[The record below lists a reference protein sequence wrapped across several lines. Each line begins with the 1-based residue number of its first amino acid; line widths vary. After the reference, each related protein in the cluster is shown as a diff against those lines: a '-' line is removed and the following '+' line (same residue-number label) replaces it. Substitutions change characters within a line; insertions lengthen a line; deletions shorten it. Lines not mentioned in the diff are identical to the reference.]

1 MITTTTKVI
10 RFLDGVVVEVA
21 ASQIFVAIVTMTTDE
36 VVVVVVVVVVVDHP
50 IDGTLFVV
58 VVLVVAHEE
67 EEEADDDEKEMMRQY
82 NKDDH
87 HRRTNFIVPKMIM
100 FRDSVVFGKMM
111 TKSSSG
117 RQDQKPLG
125 GVGEEEDVGELL
137 RGVGLPTAIDSERLV
152 AVFQGVKP
160 KVPINDRGLIST
172 TTNNIQMKRPIKS
185 MGMKDTIMMEKEE
198 ERVIIIIFLHAVGA
212 VGIAGVVDGFP
223 VVDSIPDEDAVHV
236 DTLLQWR

>member
-36 VVVVVVVVVVVDHP
+36 VVVDHPKDGTLVVVVV
-50 IDGTLFVV
+50 
-58 VVLVVAHEE
+58 HEE
-67 EEEADDDEKEMMRQY
+67 EEEADDDGKVMKRKC
-82 NKDDH
+82 NTADDDRR

-100 FRDSVVFGKMM
+100 FRDSVVFGRRWK
-111 TKSSSG
+111 KKKILSAQ
-117 RQDQKPLG
+117 QDPKHPG
-125 GVGEEEDVGELL
+125 DVEEDVGELL

-152 AVFQGVKP
+152 TVLQGVKP

-236 DTLLQWR
+236 DTLLQWH